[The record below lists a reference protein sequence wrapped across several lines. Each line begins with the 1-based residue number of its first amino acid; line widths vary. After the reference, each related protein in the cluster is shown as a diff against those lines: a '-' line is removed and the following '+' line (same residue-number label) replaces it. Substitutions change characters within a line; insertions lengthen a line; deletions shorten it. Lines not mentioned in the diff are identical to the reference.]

1 MDAVILG
8 VTGLLTPQPFES
20 HASRTGDSTAILRA
34 AIRDLSA
41 SRAVVLLDAGPM
53 DDLESWARHT
63 GVADLAAFRLW
74 TGRLGGQAKAP
85 SRLPFRFV
93 ARRLEIAC
101 DASLYVG
108 CDEGLLEA
116 ARRSGCAT
124 WDIRQKADED
134 VPSEIVGVVEWLQES
149 IGVHGS

>member
-8 VTGLLTPQPFES
+8 VTGLLAPTSLQSPDS
-20 HASRTGDSTAILRA
+20 ASADSTAILRSA
-34 AIRDLSA
+34 LRDLAA
-41 SRAVVLLDAGPM
+41 STAVVLLDAGPA
-53 DDLESWARHT
+53 DDLESWARQT

-108 CDEGLLEA
+108 CDDGLLEA
-116 ARRSGCAT
+116 ARRCGCHT
-124 WDIRQKADED
+124 WDIRLQADESIPAE
-134 VPSEIVGVVEWLQES
+134 VVGAVEWLRDS
-149 IGVHGS
+149 FNAHRT